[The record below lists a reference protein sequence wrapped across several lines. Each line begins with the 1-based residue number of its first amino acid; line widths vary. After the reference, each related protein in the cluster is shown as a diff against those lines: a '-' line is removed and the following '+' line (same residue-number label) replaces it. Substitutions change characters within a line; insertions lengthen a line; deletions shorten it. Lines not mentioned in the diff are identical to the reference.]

1 MHLKQLRIENASGYI
16 IQDIMFQRGLNLIVD
31 NTPSENSKETGNN
44 VGKTTVLKLV
54 DFCLGGKAKHIYTE
68 PENLR
73 HEYKLVKD
81 FLVDNGVLITLW
93 LSANLDDPN
102 ASTAMI
108 ERNFL
113 PRSKRIQR
121 FNGIERT
128 DDEFNECLTDLLFPG
143 TYGKKPTFRQIIAHN
158 IRYSDLSLVNTLKI
172 LDRYTRDDEY
182 ETLYLFLFG
191 CDYDQGDSKQEL
203 RTKID
208 LEEKFKNRL
217 EKQQTKSAYA
227 AALEILNSEIC
238 ELEKKRTLIQISP
251 TFESDIDELNE
262 IKFQLNNKAAELSQV
277 QLRINIISEAK
288 EKIALTR
295 SEIDIAQLR
304 QIYEQATS
312 LVSPLQ
318 KSFEDLVK
326 FHNLMVDAKVRF
338 IERDL
343 PELQSRLQEHSEDL
357 QILKQREIELNARIV
372 QGDSF
377 VDLEQTLVDL
387 NDLYQKK
394 GEYESVIAQLND
406 VEERLSGLNSDLA
419 KIDDDLFSVDFQKT
433 IQDQLNKFNRH
444 FSNVSFEL
452 YGERYAVKFDEK
464 EWRGRRVY
472 EFTAFNTNFSTGKK
486 QGEITCFDIA
496 YTLFA
501 DEETIPCMHFLLSDK
516 KELMHGNQLIKIGSY
531 VESKNI
537 QVVTSIL
544 RDKLPNELVSNKNII
559 LELSQREK
567 LFRIE
572 DLTSSSS

>member
-1 MHLKQLRIENASGYI
+1 MHLKQLRLEKATGEI
-16 IQDIMFQRGLNLIVD
+16 IQDIIFQSGLNLIVD

-54 DFCLGGKAKHIYTE
+54 DFCLGGKAKYIYTE
-68 PENLR
+68 PENLKN
-73 HEYKLVKD
+73 EYKLVKD
-81 FLVDNGVLITLW
+81 FLIENEVLVTLW
-93 LSANLDDPN
+93 LTTNLHDPK
-102 ASTAMI
+102 APISMI

-113 PRSKRIQR
+113 LRSKRIQR

-128 DDEFNECLTDLLFPG
+128 DDEFEECLTDLLFPG
-143 TYGKKPTFRQIIAHN
+143 TFGKKPTFRQIIAHN
-158 IRYSDLSLVNTLKI
+158 IRYSDLSLINTLKI

-227 AALEILNSEIC
+227 AALEILNSEIS

-251 TFESDIDELNE
+251 SFESDIDELNE
-262 IKFQLNNKAAELSQV
+262 VKFKLNQKASEISNV
-277 QLRINIISEAK
+277 QLRINIISEAS
-288 EKIALTR
+288 EKISLGR
-295 SEIDIAQLR
+295 SDIDVTQLR

-312 LVSPLQ
+312 LISPLQ
-318 KSFEDLVK
+318 KSFEDLME
-326 FHNLMVDAKVRF
+326 FHNTMVDAKVRF
-338 IERDL
+338 IEKDL
-343 PELQSRLQEHSEDL
+343 PDLQSRLQKLSEDL
-357 QILKQREIELNARIV
+357 RSLETREVELNSRIV
-372 QGDSF
+372 QGDLF
-377 VDLEQTLVDL
+377 VDLEHTLVEL
-387 NDLYQKK
+387 NDLHQKK
-394 GEYESVIAQLND
+394 GEYESVIAQLD
-406 VEERLSGLNSDLA
+406 EVEDKLGELNSDLA
-419 KIDDDLFSVDFQKT
+419 KIDEGLFSVDSRKT

-464 EWRGRRVY
+464 EWKGRRVY

-501 DEETIPCMHFLLSDK
+501 DEEDIPCMHFLLNDK
-516 KELMHGNQLIKIGSY
+516 KELMHGNQLLKIGSY
-531 VESKNI
+531 VASKNI
-537 QVVTSIL
+537 QMVTSIL
-544 RDKLPNELVSNKNII
+544 RDKLPNDLVDKKNII

-572 DLTSSSS
+572 DLTSRST